1 MCVFH
6 GCITFWYETFKYY
19 VLGTLILP
27 IKGWDAIFFYFLGEK
42 SPARVA
48 KVPAAILNPE
58 LYYDVEDYSKFCVK
72 LNLFGSAFLYSC
84 WSCSFQG
91 RKTKLSSFDVEKTY
105 YNKDVT
111 RLNLSFF
118 RHYRRNSEKFLST
131 PKVDTLWRGENTFGG
146 LATRLSKTGRGLLD
160 NKGFFSSS

>member
-1 MCVFH
+1 VRC
-6 GCITFWYETFKYY
+6 
-19 VLGTLILP
+19 TLISCSAVCYVQGGFNFGSVNEILKYS
-27 IKGWDAIFFYFLGEK
+27 IKIRWKLICTTLLWYK
-42 SPARVA
+42 
-48 KVPAAILNPE
+48 
-58 LYYDVEDYSKFCVK
+58 LYYNVEDYSNFCVK

-105 YNKDVT
+105 YNKAVT

-131 PKVDTLWRGENTFGG
+131 PKVDTLWRGENTSGG

-160 NKGFFSSS
+160 NKGFISSS